1 MNKIKLQKW
10 GNSQGIRLSKSLLK
24 ELGITSEKATFEV
37 KVKNKELILKK
48 KKESK
53 LAQRFEGFD
62 YETYWKNWEKEHPGQ
77 SKEPDWG
84 EPVGNEI
91 KW

>member
-53 LAQRFEGFD
+53 LA
-62 YETYWKNWEKEHPGQ
+62 
-77 SKEPDWG
+77 
-84 EPVGNEI
+84 
-91 KW
+91 

>member
-1 MNKIKLQKW
+1 MKIVLQKW
-10 GNSQGIRLSKSLLK
+10 GNAQGIRLSKAILK
-24 ELGITSEKATFEV
+24 DLGITSEKATFEV
-37 KVKNKELILKK
+37 EIKDKELILKK

-62 YETYWKNWEKEHPGQ
+62 YEAYWEKWEREHPGK
-77 SKEPDWG
+77 SKEADWG
-84 EPVGNEI
+84 EPVGKEI